1 MSGTTYRLGPG
12 CGQSVHKDERAAIP
26 AQALIFDTARESIKV
41 CLRCVERINEGEMLP
56 RAKKLRTEHR
66 KKER

>member
-1 MSGTTYRLGPG
+1 M
-12 CGQSVHKDERAAIP
+12 HKDERAAIP